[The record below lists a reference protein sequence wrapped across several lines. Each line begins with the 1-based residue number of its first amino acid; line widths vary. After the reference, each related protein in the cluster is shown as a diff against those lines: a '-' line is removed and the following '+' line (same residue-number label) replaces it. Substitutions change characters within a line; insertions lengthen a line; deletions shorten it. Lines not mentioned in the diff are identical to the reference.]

1 MSITRRG
8 LMKIFGTS
16 VASLMM
22 TRCRV
27 APPIPTCYAPMPPT
41 DLPPT
46 TARER
51 LRWCWQR
58 FGELAQAASDQAGQ
72 GDGSGKDTL
81 GRQMVSDH
89 RGGLDELVAAGEIT
103 PTIADLVHE
112 SYGAAVYHVGC
123 STPPMPHDEPVVV
136 DYAPASAGALIQQA
150 EVLNAIAAQGT
161 IDPQTL
167 ARAQAALEHDL
178 AYYALG
184 DAELQALYDRVLA
197 EYQSHDQPI
206 PSFDAL
212 QLAIPPDARTAAQFI
227 IDLLT
232 GT

>member
-1 MSITRRG
+1 MSITRRC

-72 GDGSGKDTL
+72 GDDSGKDTL

-89 RGGLDELVAAGEIT
+89 RDGLDELVAAGEIT

-112 SYGAAVYHVGC
+112 SYGAAVYHVGERAYYTLDPLGNLRPC
-123 STPPMPHDEPVVV
+123 NHSDLILGNLFERSFPEIIALERMQAFIE
-136 DYAPASAGALIQQA
+136 ARPALCDPCPKRNECQGGCKA
-150 EVLNAIAAQGT
+150 AAQVCTGSLSAE
-161 IDPQTL
+161 DPF
-167 ARAQAALEHDL
+167 
-178 AYYALG
+178 
-184 DAELQALYDRVLA
+184 LYHNRG
-197 EYQSHDQPI
+197 EYR
-206 PSFDAL
+206 
-212 QLAIPPDARTAAQFI
+212 AIPGI
-227 IDLLT
+227 
-232 GT
+232 